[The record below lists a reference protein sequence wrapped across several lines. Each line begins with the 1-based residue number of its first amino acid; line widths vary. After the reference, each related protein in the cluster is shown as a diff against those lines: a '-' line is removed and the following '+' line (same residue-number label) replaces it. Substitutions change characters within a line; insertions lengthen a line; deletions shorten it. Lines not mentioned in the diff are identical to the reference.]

1 MIVTYLR
8 KGAGVEL
15 ASATGFEPVM
25 AALETAVLPIKLHAH
40 INTGWQNRTAPAHVC
55 TVPKSRVLTLTAGL
69 EPTHPAWLVLH

>member
-40 INTGWQNRTAPAHVC
+40 VNASRRNRTDTSHVWGA
-55 TVPKSRVLTLTAGL
+55 TIS
-69 EPTHPAWLVLH
+69 